1 MSEAKSRQVSSEKYF
16 GVKLRAK
23 RQAVEAKA
31 SLKKNDYKIGDI
43 VIVQMPERIEDGQ
56 ILYVVEKKEK
66 TKDKL
71 KLLRKASKDD
81 LEKIE
86 QTLKEELKASKIF
99 TQKVKKH
106 KLNMKLIKAEISFDQ
121 KYITFYFAADTRLDF
136 RELLR
141 DLVKTFHKMIRLQQI
156 GPRDE
161 AKMISGLG
169 PCGRELCCRRF
180 LKKLESVPSDL
191 AKVQRLS
198 HVSSSKISGVCGKLM
213 CCLAF
218 EAEMYRKL
226 SKNLPKVGETINTKH
241 GKGKVVEQDVLG
253 QKVKVKLASGEQ
265 ALLSVKKS
273 AA

>member
-1 MSEAKSRQVSSEKYF
+1 MGKYF

-23 RQAVEAKA
+23 RQVIEVKVPLEK
-31 SLKKNDYKIGDI
+31 SDYKVGDT
-43 VIVQMPERIEDGQ
+43 VIIQTPEKDQDGQ
-56 ILYVVEKKEK
+56 ILYVVERKEK
-66 TKDKL
+66 IKDKL
-71 KLLRKASKDD
+71 KLLRKASKED

-86 QTLKEELKASKIF
+86 QILKEELEAAEVF
-99 TQKVKKH
+99 VQKVKKH
-106 KLNMKLIKAEISFDQ
+106 KLNMKLVKAEISFDQ

-136 RELLR
+136 RELLK

-169 PCGRELCCRRF
+169 PCGRELCCRGF

-191 AKVQRLS
+191 ARIQRLS
-198 HVSSSKISGVCGKLM
+198 QVSSSKISGVCGKLM

-218 EAEMYRKL
+218 ETEMYRKL
-226 SKNLPKVGETINTKH
+226 SKNLPKVGETISTKQ
-241 GKGKVVEQDVLG
+241 GKGKVVEQDILG

-265 ALLSVKKS
+265 ILIREGK
-273 AA
+273 